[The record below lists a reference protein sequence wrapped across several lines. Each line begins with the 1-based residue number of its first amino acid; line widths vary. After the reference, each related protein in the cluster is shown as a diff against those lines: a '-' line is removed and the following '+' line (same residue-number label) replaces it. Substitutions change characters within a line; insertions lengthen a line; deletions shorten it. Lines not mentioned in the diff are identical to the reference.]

1 MKRRDFI
8 FIFLAF
14 LLGKNSFVI
23 FIIVLFYFKE
33 ICIST
38 LILLRFCLESAVL
51 ARAAAMEPLDAAFGS
66 DQQLGPIPS
75 AGWWVPKKAL

>member
-14 LLGKNSFVI
+14 LLGKNTFI
-23 FIIVLFYFKE
+23 IIIIVLFCF

-38 LILLRFCLESAVL
+38 SKLFRFCLESAVL

-66 DQQLGPIPS
+66 DQQLGPIPP
-75 AGWWVPKKAL
+75 AGCRVPEKTL